1 MSLLDKYTLKAK
13 ILILVVLPLLAMF
26 ILMATMLNKSYEAL
40 KLNKQLQTQ
49 IAVSTKLSL
58 LVHEMQ
64 KERGLSAGF
73 LASKGASFAEE
84 LKGQREL
91 TDKALA
97 DFTSSVETSDLT
109 KEYKELL
116 QLGFNELKGLNTIR
130 QNADTNKDNPP
141 TATTISY
148 YTKTIASLLHSIVE
162 SAKLV
167 DESQITRLMFAY
179 MNFLYAKESAGL
191 ERATANAIFAANA
204 PASNAQYQAFISLL
218 AKQEVYNN
226 VFLNFGDE
234 KSITLFNNSLNNKS
248 FQQVDLM
255 RDNLKQNYQQG
266 TYGIKAKEWFDTITS
281 KINILKN
288 IEDSTATN
296 LSQEI
301 QNKTQE
307 QESYF
312 FNILIIEIIV
322 FIITIIL
329 CVIVT
334 KNVLTNLNNVNHK
347 LNFIITNKAINEK
360 IKISSK
366 DEVGKMAGSVNTFLQ
381 YIHSIFSKIFTAIK
395 SNETAVHTLTQI
407 SRNLGHN
414 AQEIEKISQGN
425 VKIGNES
432 RQMIDKSVELSA
444 LANGELQNV
453 LVSVEESKQIVE
465 TISHKILESA
475 AKERDNSVKIQGLST
490 EAQNI
495 QNVLTNITEIAEQT
509 NLLALNAAIE
519 AARAGEYGRGFAVV
533 ADEVRKLAER
543 TENSVNET
551 SVVIKSILQSITE
564 IIAEMNESSESMEK
578 LSKDS
583 SQMQENIIA
592 LASTINQTIQRYATS
607 QEMINKVNESVS
619 ILIKNGIVIDSNVKD
634 LAQINKKCQETSDEL
649 ETKTDE
655 LSKSLSEF
663 KI

>member
-73 LASKGASFAEE
+73 LASKGASFAEK

-97 DFTSSVETSDLT
+97 DFTLSVETSDLT

-141 TATTISY
+141 TAATISY

-167 DESQITRLMFAY
+167 DETQITRLMFAY

-281 KINILKN
+281 KINILKS
-288 IEDSTATN
+288 IEDSAAAN

-329 CVIVT
+329 CIIVT
-334 KNVLTNLNNVNHK
+334 KNILTNLNNVNHK

-395 SNETAVHTLTQI
+395 SNEIAVHTLTQI

-509 NLLALNAAIE
+509 
-519 AARAGEYGRGFAVV
+519 
-533 ADEVRKLAER
+533 
-543 TENSVNET
+543 

-564 IIAEMNESSESMEK
+564 VIAEMNESSESMEK

-607 QEMINKVNESVS
+607 QEMINKVNESVT

>member
-40 KLNKQLQTQ
+40 KFNKQLQTQ

-84 LKGQREL
+84 LKGQRGL

-97 DFTSSVETSDLT
+97 DFTLSVETSDLT

-141 TATTISY
+141 TAATISY

-204 PASNAQYQAFISLL
+204 PASNAQYQTFISLL

-281 KINILKN
+281 KINILKS
-288 IEDSTATN
+288 IEDSAAAN

-329 CVIVT
+329 CIIVT
-334 KNVLTNLNNVNHK
+334 KNILTNLNNVNHK

-366 DEVGKMAGSVNTFLQ
+366 DEVGKMTGSVNTLLQ

-395 SNETAVHTLTQI
+395 SNETAVHTLAQI
-407 SRNLGHN
+407 SKNLENN
-414 AQEIEKISQGN
+414 AQEIAQISQSN

-432 RQMIDKSVELSA
+432 RCMIDKSNELSIVA
-444 LANGELQNV
+444 KGELQKV
-453 LVSVEESKQIVE
+453 LVDVKESKQIVE

-475 AKERDNSVKIQGLST
+475 AKERDNSVKMQGLSL
-490 EAQNI
+490 EAKNI
-495 QNVLTNITEIAEQT
+495 QNVLISITEIAEQT

-519 AARAGEYGRGFAVV
+519 AARAGEYGKGFSVV
-533 ADEVRKLAER
+533 ADEVRKLAEK
-543 TENSVNET
+543 TESSVNET
-551 SVVIKSILQSITE
+551 GVVINSILQSVNEVIG
-564 IIAEMNESSESMEK
+564 EMNESSESMEK

-583 SQMQENIIA
+583 YEMQENIIA
-592 LASTINQTIQRYATS
+592 LVDTINQAIQRYASS
-607 QEMINKVNESVS
+607 QEMIHQVNKSVS
-619 ILIKNGIVIDSNVKD
+619 ILIQNGVQINSNVKD
-634 LAQINKKCQETSDEL
+634 LAQINKKCQETSNEL